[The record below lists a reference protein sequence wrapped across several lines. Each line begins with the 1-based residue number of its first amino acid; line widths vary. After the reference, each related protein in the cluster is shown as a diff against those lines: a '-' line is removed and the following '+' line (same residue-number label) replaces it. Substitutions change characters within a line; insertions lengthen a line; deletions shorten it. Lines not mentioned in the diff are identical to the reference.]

1 METNIESP
9 GVYSEKVKAGKRTYF
24 FDVKTTRAN
33 DYYLVITESK
43 KQHDGESS
51 YFQRHKIFVYKE
63 DLKKF
68 AKSLQTTVDHI
79 MHNLLPD
86 YDFDHSWRDNESDAV
101 DNQNQN

>member
-1 METNIESP
+1 MNIESP

-43 KQHDGESS
+43 KQSDGESS

-68 AKSLQTTVDHI
+68 AQSLQSTADHI
-79 MHNLLPD
+79 MHQLLPD
-86 YDFDHSWRDNESDAV
+86 YDFDASFRDNTNDEG
-101 DNQNQN
+101 DN